1 VETGVSRPA
10 ERRVS
15 ENSVNSGNPVEDLR
29 RRGVLVIGAG
39 IAGMAAAMHLTEVG
53 EEVVL
58 LESGPAIGGSM
69 HLLDH
74 TFPSDSCGLCLML
87 PEQPSYCPTL
97 ECERRA
103 GLKLLAYSELVRLE
117 GTGGAY
123 RAVVRRKARYVD
135 EAKCDGC
142 GLCGEVCPAAR
153 PHDHEGWLSP
163 VKAIYRPAG
172 LRAVPATWVVDMGYC
187 TRCGRCVEVCPR
199 GAVDL
204 DMAAREEEVEVGAVL
219 LTPGYKAFDAR
230 KKGEYGYGVY
240 PNVVTS
246 LEFERMA
253 SLAGGSVGRL
263 RRPSGRGP
271 VKRIAFIQCVGSRA

>member
-1 VETGVSRPA
+1 
-10 ERRVS
+10 
-15 ENSVNSGNPVEDLR
+15 
-29 RRGVLVIGAG
+29 
-39 IAGMAAAMHLTEVG
+39 MHLVEVG
-53 EEVVL
+53 EQVVL
-58 LESGPAIGGSM
+58 VESGPAIGGSM

-103 GLKLLAYSELVRLE
+103 GLRLLAYSELVKLE
-117 GTGGAY
+117 GEGGAY

-135 EAKCDGC
+135 DKCDGC
-142 GLCGEVCPAAR
+142 GKCGEVCPEAR

-172 LRAVPATWVVDMGYC
+172 LRAVPAVWVVDMAYC
-187 TRCGRCVEVCPR
+187 TRCGKCVEVCPR

-204 DMAAREEEVEVGAVL
+204 NMEAREEEVEVGAVL

-230 KKGEYGYGVY
+230 
-240 PNVVTS
+240 
-246 LEFERMA
+246 
-253 SLAGGSVGRL
+253 
-263 RRPSGRGP
+263 
-271 VKRIAFIQCVGSRA
+271 